1 MRIYNYPPG
10 PPRIKL
16 HSRPPGPKIRFSHL
30 IVRAHTPSLD
40 FPRPSPLL
48 PSSSLVVSGLPLSPT
63 TALRPYRPIGLLPA
77 YRSFL
82 VSKTAFF
89 ALRSKSL
96 CSLSSCLL
104 AHSCPICIP
113 IIPNDN
119 TPIMAFPAAMTRT
132 ASVRSASV
140 MGVVRGGGVGRIE

>member
-1 MRIYNYPPG
+1 MRIYSDPPG
-10 PPRIKL
+10 PPPRIKL
-16 HSRPPGPKIRFSHL
+16 RSRPPGPKIRFSHPTIL
-30 IVRAHTPSLD
+30 THTPSLD
-40 FPRPSPLL
+40 FLSPSPLL
-48 PSSSLVVSGLPLSPT
+48 TSSSLEVSGLPPCPT
-63 TALRPYRPIGLLPA
+63 TALSTTAPGLRPA

-82 VSKTAFF
+82 VSKTAFL

-113 IIPNDN
+113 IIPKDS
-119 TPIMAFPAAMTRT
+119 TPIMAFPAAMTLT

-140 MGVVRGGGVGRIE
+140 IGVVRGGGVGRIE